1 VGLVEQRLVYRRR
14 MVKILVTGMSGT
26 GKSTV
31 LEELSR
37 RGHQTVDT
45 DSDTWSESVASDDQ
59 GRSSDWV
66 WREDR
71 IGRLLDSHRDGLLY
85 VAGCKSNQGR
95 FYDRF
100 DAVVLLSAPT
110 EMILERIR
118 IRDTNS
124 YGKSASERRMILDDL
139 ETVEPLLRATSSVEV
154 DTCRPLSEVVD
165 ELVTLGNVLLAGG
178 PLQLARPDHLQGP
191 TSGSHR

>member
-1 VGLVEQRLVYRRR
+1 

-31 LEELSR
+31 LDELSR
-37 RGHQTVDT
+37 RGHETVDT
-45 DSDTWSESVASDDQ
+45 DSDSWSEFVASDDR
-59 GRSSDWV
+59 GRPSDWV

-71 IGRLLDSHRDGLLY
+71 IGRLLDSHRDGVLY
-85 VAGCKSNQGR
+85 VAGCKSKQGR

-100 DAVVLLSAPT
+100 DAVVLLSAPADT
-110 EMILERIR
+110 IMERIR
-118 IRDTNS
+118 TRDTNP
-124 YGKSASERRMILDDL
+124 YGKSARERRMILDDL
-139 ETVEPLLRATSSVEV
+139 ETVEPLLRATSTVEL

-165 ELVTLGNVLLAGG
+165 DLVTLGDVLLAGG
-178 PLQLARPDHLQGP
+178 PLRRARPDHLQSP